1 MFEILVYLYESY
13 RHADLAPDRD
23 ALEERLFAA
32 GFEEKEIERAL
43 DWFTRTS
50 VSPCHPRLMDAG
62 FRHFA
67 QEEARR
73 LDSECQA
80 TLRYLE
86 QAEILDTESREW
98 VIHGLLALGGDE
110 IEADHVR
117 WMALIVLWSRGFIEH
132 YTFIEE
138 LLINPTDYPLH

>member
-1 MFEILVYLYESY
+1 VFEILVYLYESY
-13 RHADLAPDRD
+13 RHADLTPGRS

-32 GFEEKEIERAL
+32 GFEENEIARAL
-43 DWFTRTS
+43 DWFTHIN
-50 VSPCHPRLMDAG
+50 VSPGHPRLMEAG

-67 QEEARR
+67 AEESGR
-73 LDSECQA
+73 LNIDCQS

-86 QAEILDTESREW
+86 QAQILDAESREW
-98 VIHGLLALGGDE
+98 VIHGLLALGGED

-132 YTFIEE
+132 YTFLED
-138 LLINPTDYPLH
+138 LLINPADYPLH

>member
-13 RHADLAPDRD
+13 RHADLTPDRD
-23 ALEERLFAA
+23 ALEQRLFTA
-32 GFEEKEIERAL
+32 GFEEEEIERAL
-43 DWFTRTS
+43 DWFTHIS
-50 VSPCHPRLMDAG
+50 VSPSHPRLMEAG

-67 QEEARR
+67 AEESRR
-73 LDSECQA
+73 LNIDCQS
-80 TLRYLE
+80 TLRHLE
-86 QAEILDTESREW
+86 QAQILDAESREW
-98 VIHGLLALGGDE
+98 VIHGLLALGGDD

-132 YTFIEE
+132 YTFLED

>member
-13 RHADLAPDRD
+13 RHADLTPGRD

-32 GFEEKEIERAL
+32 GFEEKEIDHAL
-43 DWFTRTS
+43 DWFTRMS
-50 VSPCHPRLMDAG
+50 VSPSHPRLAEAG

-67 QEEARR
+67 PEEAER

-86 QAEILDTESREW
+86 QAEILDAESREW
-98 VIHGLLALGGDE
+98 VIHGLLNLGGAE
-110 IEADHVR
+110 IEPDHVR
-117 WMALIVLWSRGFIEH
+117 WMTLIVLWSRGFIEH
-132 YTFIEE
+132 YTFLED
-138 LLINPTDYPLH
+138 LLINPTDYALH

>member
-13 RHADLAPDRD
+13 RHADLTPDRN

-32 GFEEKEIERAL
+32 GFEENEIERAL
-43 DWFTRTS
+43 DWFTHIS
-50 VSPCHPRLMDAG
+50 VSPSHPRLNEVG

-67 QEEARR
+67 AEESRR
-73 LDSECQA
+73 LNHDCQS

-86 QAEILDTESREW
+86 QAQILDPESREW
-98 VIHGLLALGGDE
+98 VIHGLLALGGDD

-132 YTFIEE
+132 YTFLED